1 MNPQDLL
8 NALSHSG
15 KDPSRL
21 IFEDELTGIYNRRF
35 LFQYFQTKVQWDALH
50 AQPISLIMLDL
61 DKFKKI
67 NDNYGHQTGDQ
78 VLIWVA
84 GLLSEVVGEHGMAI
98 RYAGDEFMILLLETD
113 KQASLEIGAQLLK
126 RIRSDTFQ
134 SESLDEPL
142 PITCSIGIASA
153 PEDAQDGKALIRKA
167 DTALY
172 SAKKRGRNCLINAR
186 KVNPEEV
193 FDKTAVQ
200 QIEEVKIVGRSRQV
214 SWVAKALRLFSKKR
228 SQFLIME
235 GPAGIGKT
243 EFLEAVRQSLAK
255 KKVWQVK
262 VSGTSQEMF
271 RPYYLITNILIDILN
286 RLEDKGAKILQG
298 LTSNEVAYIAQIM
311 PQIGDDQAVL
321 KGEDEE
327 KLREGIFTTLLILI
341 PVDRV

>member
-8 NALSHSG
+8 NALAHSG

-35 LFQYFQTKVQWDALH
+35 LFQYFQTKVQWDDLH

-84 GLLSEVVGEHGMAI
+84 GLLSEAIGENGIAI

-142 PITCSIGIASA
+142 PITFSMGIASA
-153 PEDAQDGKALIRKA
+153 PEDAQNFDA
-167 DTALY
+167 D
-172 SAKKRGRNCLINAR
+172 
-186 KVNPEEV
+186 
-193 FDKTAVQ
+193 
-200 QIEEVKIVGRSRQV
+200 
-214 SWVAKALRLFSKKR
+214 
-228 SQFLIME
+228 
-235 GPAGIGKT
+235 
-243 EFLEAVRQSLAK
+243 
-255 KKVWQVK
+255 
-262 VSGTSQEMF
+262 
-271 RPYYLITNILIDILN
+271 
-286 RLEDKGAKILQG
+286 
-298 LTSNEVAYIAQIM
+298 
-311 PQIGDDQAVL
+311 
-321 KGEDEE
+321 
-327 KLREGIFTTLLILI
+327 IF
-341 PVDRV
+341 